1 IWRKIER
8 LIIVELCIKIDDRW
22 DIDISEQNLKEVFLE
37 QDVAEI
43 LSRRK
48 LHIR

>member
-1 IWRKIER
+1 
-8 LIIVELCIKIDDRW
+8 LKIDDRW
-22 DIDISEQNLKEVFLE
+22 DVDIPEQALKEVFLG

-48 LHIR
+48 LHIRGLT